1 MNHSRLNR
9 RYWRAAGLALLCL
22 VSSALVLGCV
32 GPEQRGDHAME
43 MGRYD
48 IALEYY
54 DEEISRGSRDPDLY
68 YRAAVAAQRQGAF
81 ARAERYYSQSLR
93 YGGGNE
99 VARALA
105 EFYIQTSNFSQ
116 AVRVLQFLVSSED
129 DDANIQ
135 PLYSNIGTALMYAG
149 NYLDAEFYLLLAQQM
164 NPEDPIPY
172 INLGV
177 LYDRHLRNRPKSVMF
192 YNCYA
197 EMAPDGSR
205 TRQVRTRLREIENQG
220 RVDTSRVNLTCGE
233 EYRMAEVEHVDL
245 SQVFDLGLAEEGAE
259 QERALQGLAEDGE
272 VEGGQADGEEVPEL
286 RIVHSSPADES
297 ESEVASQAP
306 MAAAETAYES
316 GRYDEAVEHLESIPA
331 QERSRAQQHLLGQA
345 YRQTGRF
352 EESAQALERVL
363 RERPSPE
370 LARLLIANYDELDDQ
385 ESKARV
391 CERFSGWPDYAS
403 ALEACE

>member
-1 MNHSRLNR
+1 VKDSRLFR
-9 RYWRAAGLALLCL
+9 RRCQTLCMAVTCL
-22 VSSALVLGCV
+22 FSMALVVGCA
-32 GPEQRGDHAME
+32 GAEQRGDHAME

-54 DEEISRGSRDPDLY
+54 DEEIGRGSRDPDLY

-105 EFYIQTSNFSQ
+105 EFYIQTSNFTQ
-116 AVRVLQFLVSSED
+116 AVRVLQFLVSSEED
-129 DDANIQ
+129 DESIQ

-164 NPEDPIPY
+164 DPSDSIPY

-192 YNCYA
+192 YHCYV

-205 TRQVRTRLREIENQG
+205 ARQVRTRLREIENQG
-220 RVDTSRVNLTCGE
+220 PVDTSRVNLECGE
-233 EYRMAEVEHVDL
+233 EYRMAPVEHVDL
-245 SQVFDLGLAEEGAE
+245 TQVFDLGLAEEAAE
-259 QERALQGLAEDGE
+259 EQRALQQE
-272 VEGGQADGEEVPEL
+272 EGKEESDDDEEPSEL
-286 RIVHSSPADES
+286 RIVHASPDGEDS
-297 ESEVASQAP
+297 TAP
-306 MAAAETAYES
+306 AGGEERSLEDAQEAYQS
-316 GRYDEAVEHLESIPA
+316 GRYDEAVQFLEAVDSDDRSTE
-331 QERSRAQQHLLGQA
+331 ERQLLGQA
-345 YRQTGRF
+345 YRQVGRF
-352 EESAQALERVL
+352 EESAEVLESVL
-363 RERPSPE
+363 RERPTPE

-385 ESKARV
+385 ESKERV
-391 CERFSGWPDYAS
+391 CQRFSGWPDYAS
-403 ALEACE
+403 ALDACQ